1 MHMRTRGQKIF
12 SVVNFFLLT
21 MIALSCLL
29 PLMNILALSLS
40 STEAAAGG
48 EVTLYPIGFNLIA
61 YKNTMQRQAFWQSF
75 LNSLIRVGIGV
86 PLNMILTILAAFTL
100 SRREDKLMGRKI
112 YVWFF
117 LLTMLFNG
125 GLIPWYLT
133 IRATG
138 LLNSMWALI
147 LPSAVQVYNTI
158 LLVSFFRGVPYE
170 IEEAAIIDGS
180 GPMGVLTNVYIP
192 CSVPAIAT
200 LTLFCLVN
208 HWNEW
213 FSGQILMNKMEKY
226 PLMSYLQVL
235 LHLSKNLE
243 KLSEKEIEELLKV
256 NLRTFNAAQLIIAML
271 PMLLAY
277 PFFQRFFY
285 NRIDTGRRKRIRS
298 S

>member
-138 LLNSMWALI
+138 LLNSIWALI

-243 KLSEKEIEELLKV
+243 KLSENEIEELLKV

-277 PFFQRFFY
+277 PFFQRFF
-285 NRIDTGRRKRIRS
+285 ITGLTLGGVKG
-298 S
+298 

>member
-213 FSGQILMNKMEKY
+213 FGGQILMNKMEKY

-277 PFFQRFFY
+277 PFFQRFF
-285 NRIDTGRRKRIRS
+285 ITGLTLGGVKG
-298 S
+298 

>member
-277 PFFQRFFY
+277 PFFQRFF
-285 NRIDTGRRKRIRS
+285 ITGLTLGGVTG
-298 S
+298 

>member
-158 LLVSFFRGVPYE
+158 LLVSLFRGVPYE

-277 PFFQRFFY
+277 PFFQRFF
-285 NRIDTGRRKRIRS
+285 ITGLTLGGVKG
-298 S
+298 

>member
-277 PFFQRFFY
+277 PFFQRF
-285 NRIDTGRRKRIRS
+285 IITGLTLGGVKG
-298 S
+298 

>member
-271 PMLLAY
+271 LAY
-277 PFFQRFFY
+277 PFFQRFF
-285 NRIDTGRRKRIRS
+285 ITGLTLGGVKG
-298 S
+298 

>member
-12 SVVNFFLLT
+12 SIVNFFLLT
-21 MIALSCLL
+21 MITLSCLL

-180 GPMGVLTNVYIP
+180 GPMGVLTNVYLP
-192 CSVPAIAT
+192 CSVTAIAT

-277 PFFQRFFY
+277 PFFQRFF
-285 NRIDTGRRKRIRS
+285 ITGLTLGGVKG
-298 S
+298 

>member
-1 MHMRTRGQKIF
+1 MRTRGQKIF

-138 LLNSMWALI
+138 LLNSIWALI

-256 NLRTFNAAQLIIAML
+256 NLRTFNAAQLVIAML

-277 PFFQRFFY
+277 PFFQRFF
-285 NRIDTGRRKRIRS
+285 ITGLTLGGVKG
-298 S
+298 

>member
-12 SVVNFFLLT
+12 SIVNFFLLT
-21 MIALSCLL
+21 MITLSCLL

-117 LLTMLFNG
+117 LITMLFNG

-138 LLNSMWALI
+138 LLNSIWALI

-180 GPMGVLTNVYIP
+180 GPMGVLTNVYLP

-277 PFFQRFFY
+277 PFFQRFF
-285 NRIDTGRRKRIRS
+285 ITGLTLGGVKG
-298 S
+298 

>member
-21 MIALSCLL
+21 MITLSCLL

-138 LLNSMWALI
+138 LLNSIWALI
-147 LPSAVQVYNTI
+147 FPSAVQVYNTI

-180 GPMGVLTNVYIP
+180 GPMRVLTNVYLP

-213 FSGQILMNKMEKY
+213 FSGQILMNKIEKY

-256 NLRTFNAAQLIIAML
+256 NLRTFNAAQLVIAML

-277 PFFQRFFY
+277 PFFQRFF
-285 NRIDTGRRKRIRS
+285 ITGLTLGGVKG
-298 S
+298 

>member
-138 LLNSMWALI
+138 LLNSIWALI

-256 NLRTFNAAQLIIAML
+256 NLRTFNAAQLVIAML

-277 PFFQRFFY
+277 PFFQRFF
-285 NRIDTGRRKRIRS
+285 ITGLTLGGVKG
-298 S
+298 

>member
-256 NLRTFNAAQLIIAML
+256 NLRTFNAAQLVIAML

-277 PFFQRFFY
+277 PFFQKFF
-285 NRIDTGRRKRIRS
+285 ITGLTLGGVKG
-298 S
+298 

>member
-12 SVVNFFLLT
+12 SVVNFLLLT
-21 MIALSCLL
+21 MITLSCLL

-180 GPMGVLTNVYIP
+180 GPMGVLTNVYLP

-235 LHLSKNLE
+235 LDLSKNLE

-256 NLRTFNAAQLIIAML
+256 NLRTFNAAQLVIAML

-277 PFFQRFFY
+277 PFFQRFF
-285 NRIDTGRRKRIRS
+285 ITGLTLGGVKG
-298 S
+298 

>member
-12 SVVNFFLLT
+12 SVVNFLLLT
-21 MIALSCLL
+21 MITLSCLL

-180 GPMGVLTNVYIP
+180 GPMGVLTNVYLP

-213 FSGQILMNKMEKY
+213 FSGQILMNKIEKY

-243 KLSEKEIEELLKV
+243 KLSEKEIEELLRV
-256 NLRTFNAAQLIIAML
+256 NLRTFNAAQLVIAML

-277 PFFQRFFY
+277 PFFQRFF
-285 NRIDTGRRKRIRS
+285 ITGLTLGGVKG
-298 S
+298 